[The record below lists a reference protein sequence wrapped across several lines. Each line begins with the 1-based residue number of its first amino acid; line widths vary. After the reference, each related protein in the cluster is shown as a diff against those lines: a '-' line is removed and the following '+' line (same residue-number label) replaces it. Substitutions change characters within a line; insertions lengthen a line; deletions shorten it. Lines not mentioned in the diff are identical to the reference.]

1 MPYIGE
7 KKREKLD
14 PLIEQLAIEID
25 SMKRGKDGALE
36 YVFYTLIHLLYDR
49 RFCELNRAIGVLA
62 TTAMAIYRHSL
73 GPYEDL
79 KLLDGWMLE

>member
-1 MPYIGE
+1 VPYIGE

-14 PLIEQLAIEID
+14 PLIERLAGEIE
-25 SMKRGKDGALE
+25 SMEQGKDGALE

-49 RFCELNRAIGVLA
+49 RFCEMNRAIGVLA
-62 TTAMAIYRHSL
+62 TTAMALYRHSL

-79 KLLDGWMLE
+79 KLLDGWIQE